1 MKAALLLK
9 PENVEIG
16 EVADPVPAPD
26 DVAIQPDL
34 VGICGTDVSF
44 YLGHRSV
51 PYPFVLGHEMIGRI
65 RSLGGNV
72 KGLAVGQRVIVEPNY
87 PCGSCAY
94 CLSGRGAICPNKR
107 SMGVNEP
114 GCLSEY
120 ALAPGEFVW
129 PLPDS
134 ISDQDAVT
142 IEPLA
147 VSLHGLLSS
156 GVKSGDTVSVLGC
169 GVVGL
174 LLIHAAKS
182 IGVRVIAHD
191 RLAPKLELAR
201 KLGADIACELE
212 NASGLWQKENVVAVF
227 ECAGSSATLEC
238 AVNAAPRG
246 SLIVLLGISSS
257 KVSFIPMRLVREG
270 VNIRTSMIYDH
281 PVDFKHAID
290 LVAQGK
296 LNPACVV
303 TDTFSFQSVG
313 EALRLASGGSA
324 GKIHIKMH

>member
-1 MKAALLLK
+1 
-9 PENVEIG
+9 
-16 EVADPVPAPD
+16 
-26 DVAIQPDL
+26 
-34 VGICGTDVSF
+34 
-44 YLGHRSV
+44 
-51 PYPFVLGHEMIGRI
+51 
-65 RSLGGNV
+65 
-72 KGLAVGQRVIVEPNY
+72 
-87 PCGSCAY
+87 
-94 CLSGRGAICPNKR
+94 
-107 SMGVNEP
+107 
-114 GCLSEY
+114 
-120 ALAPGEFVW
+120 
-129 PLPDS
+129 
-134 ISDQDAVT
+134 
-142 IEPLA
+142 
-147 VSLHGLLSS
+147 LLSS